1 MLKAMGNTIPYSRQ
15 KISKEDIESVK
26 EVLESD
32 FLTQG
37 PIVPIFE
44 KKVSDIVGAQYGVAV
59 NSATSA
65 LHIACLALGLSSDDY
80 LWTSAN
86 SFVAS
91 ANCGLYCGSKVSFI
105 DIDPNTYN
113 ISLEALKM
121 KLVNAE
127 KNNLLPKVIVTVDFA
142 GQSCQ
147 MDEIKKLSEKYKFKI
162 IEDASHAIGGKYRD
176 AKIGSCKFSDIT
188 IFSFHPVKIITTGEG
203 GMALTNDSE
212 LAELMS
218 QFRSHGIT
226 RNKELMKRK
235 DPELYHYEQI
245 NLGFNY
251 RMSDIVAALGISQL
265 SQLVPFVE
273 KRNQIAKK
281 YNELLIDL
289 PLKLPTIKDEC
300 FSSFHLYVV
309 RLMTE
314 KCSITHKELFHTL
327 RNRGIGVNLH
337 YEPIHLHPYYAN
349 MGFKRGDYP
358 ESEKFSSEAISLP
371 IYVSLSDSE
380 QNQVVNHLYEIIY

>member
-1 MLKAMGNTIPYSRQ
+1 MIPYSRQ
-15 KISKEDIESVK
+15 YIDQKDINNVIKVLKSPLITQGKIVPKFEEKISKQCGSK
-26 EVLESD
+26 FAL
-32 FLTQG
+32 
-37 PIVPIFE
+37 
-44 KKVSDIVGAQYGVAV
+44 AA

-65 LHIACLALGLSSDDY
+65 LHLACMALEIKRGDIV
-80 LWTSAN
+80 WTVPN
-86 SFVAS
+86 TFVAS
-91 ANCGLYCGSKVSFI
+91 ANCGLYCGAKVDFV
-105 DIDPNTYN
+105 DIDNETYN
-113 ISLEALKM
+113 ININKLAKKLELAKKKN
-121 KLVNAE
+121 KLPRV
-127 KNNLLPKVIVTVDFA
+127 LIPVHFA
-142 GQSCQ
+142 GQPTEQ
-147 MDEIKKLSEKYKFKI
+147 DKIWRLSKKYKFKI

-218 QFRSHGIT
+218 QFRAHGIT
-226 RNKELMKRK
+226 RNKKLMKRK

-314 KCSITHKELFHTL
+314 KCSITHRELFHSL
-327 RNRGIGVNLH
+327 RNKGIGVNLH